1 MKYFFKLFTCFP
13 AFFFYWKTNHRRRFP
28 DAGSQQHLHQDYQ
41 HTLHHHRNHPLDLY
55 LLDHPDCVY
64 PLPINRN
71 HPKCQQTRKYSIIL
85 LLNRLQFTLKDVT
98 DPESDNKKL
107 KQ

>member
-28 DAGSQQHLHQDYQ
+28 DVGSQQHLQVYQ